1 MIHCLIVNFVA
12 FLIRVIMLFHYSSEK
27 WGSQMRSSTMLDQR
41 SLSSR
46 ERLHPSKRCQKP
58 VHKTCTMTHRE
69 VEHVPAIRKFI
80 NSLQTI
86 ENLSQIIDGS
96 SNSHF
101 PFANIWFSFPRNENT
116 TQLPRFSVW
125 PKLTIFLCFSY
136 FHFLAWASCVYIASK
151 RSH

>member
-12 FLIRVIMLFHYSSEK
+12 FLIRLIVLFHYSSEK

-46 ERLHPSKRCQKP
+46 KLLQPSKRCQKP

-101 PFANIWFSFPRNENT
+101 PFANIWFSFPRNETPHNFPDF
-116 TQLPRFSVW
+116 QFDPN
-125 PKLTIFLCFSY
+125 
-136 FHFLAWASCVYIASK
+136 
-151 RSH
+151 